1 MPALGVLLLLVQ
13 VGFAVHAARTGRAYW
28 WIGIIMFVPA
38 VGCAAYFFAEV
49 LPEIT
54 RSRAAK
60 QAVRDVKILIDPER
74 DYRAAVDRFAE
85 TDTVET
91 RSQLASECVNLK
103 RYQEAIDLYRG
114 ALVGHYAHD
123 PHLMLRLAEA
133 EFLNGAADGAVKT
146 LEELRAHNPSFDSTE
161 GHLLYARSLEAAQRM
176 ADALREYAALAGYYP
191 GEEARARH
199 ALLLLKIGDV
209 DHAREVFR
217 DLIRKVDRAPRHY
230 ARAEREWYNLAKQH
244 VPG

>member
-1 MPALGVLLLLVQ
+1 MPAFGVLLLLVQ
-13 VGFAVHAARTGRAYW
+13 VGFAVHAVRTGRAYW

-38 VGCAAYFFAEV
+38 AGCIAYLVAEV
-49 LPEIT
+49 LPELS
-54 RSRAAK
+54 RSRAAR
-60 QAVRDVKILIDPER
+60 QAVQDVRTLIDPER
-74 DYRAAVDRFAE
+74 GYREAVNRFAE

-91 RSQLASECVNLK
+91 RAQLAGECVNLK

-114 ALVGHYAHD
+114 ALIGHYAHD

-133 EFLNGAADGAVKT
+133 QFLNGAPEGAVET
-146 LEELRAHNPSFDSTE
+146 LEQLRAHNPGFDSTD

-176 ADALREYAALAGYYP
+176 ADALREYAALAVYYP

-199 ALLLLKIGDV
+199 ALLLIRTGEV
-209 DHAREVFR
+209 DLAREVFR

>member
-1 MPALGVLLLLVQ
+1 MPALGVILLLVQ
-13 VGFAVHAARTGRAYW
+13 VGFAVHAARTGRPYW
-28 WIGIIMFVPA
+28 WIGIIMFLPA
-38 VGCAAYFFAEV
+38 AGCAVYFFAEI

-60 QAVRDVKILIDPER
+60 RAVRDVKTLIDPER

-85 TDTVET
+85 SDTVET

-103 RYQEAIDLYRG
+103 RYQEAVDLYRG

-133 EFLNGAADGAVKT
+133 QYLNGAPEAAAQT
-146 LEELRAHNPSFDSTE
+146 LEELRVHNPGFDSAE

-176 ADALREYAALAGYYP
+176 ADALREYAALAAYYP
-191 GEEARARH
+191 GEEARARQ
-199 ALLLLKIGDV
+199 ALLLIRTGEIDQ
-209 DHAREVFR
+209 AREVFR
-217 DLIRKVDRAPRHY
+217 ELIRKVERAPGHY
-230 ARAEREWYNLAKQH
+230 GRAEREWYNLARQH
-244 VPG
+244 VSG

>member
-1 MPALGVLLLLVQ
+1 MPALGVLVLLIQ
-13 VGFAVHAARTGRAYW
+13 VGFAVHAVRSGRAYW
-28 WIGIIMFVPA
+28 WIGIIMFLPIA
-38 VGCAAYFFAEV
+38 GCAAYFFAEV

-60 QAVRDVKILIDPER
+60 QAVRDVKTLIDPQR

-91 RSQLASECVNLK
+91 RSELAAQCVNQK

-114 ALVGHYAHD
+114 ALIGHYAHD

-133 EFLNGAADGAVKT
+133 QFLNDAADGAVET
-146 LEELRAHNPSFDSTE
+146 LEELRARNPSFDSAD

-176 ADALREYAALAGYYP
+176 AAALREYAALAAYFP

-199 ALLLLKIGDV
+199 ALLLLKTGDV
-209 DHAREVFR
+209 DQAREVFR

-230 ARAEREWYNLAKQH
+230 GRAEREWYNLAKQH

>member
-1 MPALGVLLLLVQ
+1 MPALGVLFLIQ
-13 VGFAVHAARTGRAYW
+13 VGFAVHAARTGRPYW
-28 WIGIIMFVPA
+28 WIGLIMFTPA
-38 VGCAAYFFAEV
+38 IGCAVYFFAEV
-49 LPEIT
+49 LPEIR

-60 QAVRDVKILIDPER
+60 QAVRDIQTLIDPER
-74 DYRAAVDRFAE
+74 DYRSAVDRFAE

-91 RSQLASECVNLK
+91 RSELAAQCVNLK

-114 ALVGHYAHD
+114 ALIGHYAHD

-133 EFLNGAADGAVKT
+133 QFLNGTADGAVET
-146 LEELRAHNPSFDSTE
+146 LEELRARNPSFDSTE

-176 ADALREYAALAGYYP
+176 AAALREYAALAVYFP

-199 ALLLLKIGDV
+199 ALLLLKTGDV
-209 DHAREVFR
+209 DQARDVFSE
-217 DLIRKVDRAPRHY
+217 LIRKVDRAPRHY
-230 ARAEREWYNLAKQH
+230 GRAEREWYNLAKQH